1 MKNTSKKIIDDFSDE
16 WKKFDQSKLDN
27 NELKSIFEDYFNIF
41 PFHLINKKSEGFD
54 LGCGTGRWAKMIA
67 PKVYKLN
74 LIEPSDSILIAEK
87 NLQDYNNI
95 TFYKENVM
103 NISLKNNSQDFGY
116 ALGVFHHIEDTGKA
130 LKISTTLL
138 KRNAPFLI
146 YLYYAFDNRGTYYK
160 LIWKFSNYIRKV
172 ICVLPNP
179 IKNVVTDIIA
189 FFVYM
194 PISKLILLLEK
205 FGLNVK
211 ALPLYY
217 YRNKSFYTMRTDS
230 RDRFGTFLEK
240 RFTKKQIKKLMLDA
254 NLTNITFSEQ
264 SPYWCVLGFKK

>member
-1 MKNTSKKIIDDFSDE
+1 MKNTNKKIIDDFSDE